1 LCDKRGRGR
10 VRSQRARRG
19 DEGERS
25 AWDTEARKIINV
37 VGIRVV
43 VDVFSLC
50 VHARNP
56 DGKPAQRVLEEPRLS
71 RTDYFVNQTD
81 RQRERESVC
90 VCVRERERER
100 ESE

>member
-1 LCDKRGRGR
+1 MTREAEEGSGPKEPGEGTK
-10 VRSQRARRG
+10 
-19 DEGERS
+19 GERS

-56 DGKPAQRVLEEPRLS
+56 DGKPAQ
-71 RTDYFVNQTD
+71 
-81 RQRERESVC
+81 
-90 VCVRERERER
+90 
-100 ESE
+100 